1 MTRPRQWE
9 DGAGKLRRLCPGRAV
24 PRRGR
29 AQGEEGTQMRWGPR
43 RGRDPPPCSDWVE
56 AGPLSKGPPRSLDR
70 SKAGLEVFRAC
81 HPGSEMA
88 SPPRW
93 RWLISGY
100 FSRNGDADRL
110 SPAHSLARSSST
122 AKGTHFKVAGAR
134 AQSELC
140 LAHPSVES
148 QVPTQPAPQLTQRHT
163 AG

>member
-1 MTRPRQWE
+1 MRRGQGNGRME
-9 DGAGKLRRLCPGRAV
+9 QGSYGGCAQAGLCPGEA
-24 PRRGR
+24 
-29 AQGEEGTQMRWGPR
+29 GPR
-43 RGRDPPPCSDWVE
+43 VRREPRWVE